1 MNFNGST
8 VPAGRHQIIG
18 GTSTVFNTATGTTTS
33 LAATTFNGL
42 PTIGF
47 AVQSFNNGTLTSGGV
62 SVLSNYGGN
71 FVHKYTRS
79 IQ

>member
-1 MNFNGST
+1 M
-8 VPAGRHQIIG
+8 
-18 GTSTVFNTATGTTTS
+18 FNTASLVPGSTTPPTTTT
-33 LAATTFNGL
+33 ATTFNGL